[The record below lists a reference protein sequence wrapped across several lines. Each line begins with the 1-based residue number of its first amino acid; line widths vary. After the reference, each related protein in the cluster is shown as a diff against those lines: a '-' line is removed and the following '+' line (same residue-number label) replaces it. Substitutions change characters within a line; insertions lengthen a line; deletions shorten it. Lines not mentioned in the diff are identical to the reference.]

1 MVDYSLL
8 ILFWMQF
15 LNILLDTLKP
25 IAVYKAPAIEPTG
38 IAGLNCIIFTTDYG
52 TNDHGPTIYKHD
64 PLIH

>member
-1 MVDYSLL
+1 
-8 ILFWMQF
+8 MQF

-52 TNDHGPTIYKHD
+52 TNDHGPTIYEHD